1 MKVIKKAKTDVKTLK
16 KASERVHSECD
27 HIKCKLCP
35 PMKE

>member
-16 KASERVHSECD
+16 KASEKVRSGCD

-35 PMKE
+35 PMTE